1 MYFTLYGDRIVP
13 DHTTCNL
20 QPDDVDLGLL
30 VFTNNRFPKQCS
42 DENAQA
48 SSWIYECK
56 HEMLRN
62 IQKTFCRLQLCACS
76 TLACSV
82 SSRDKQTSMDLQA
95 VKFELKLEKFRRF
108 NLGPENMT
116 KASLQPYIFRV
127 KGFLLNEIYIYI
139 YIKAYQQ
146 IYSCYC
152 KKYIAIHILDVH
164 F

>member
-42 DENAQA
+42 DDNAQA
-48 SSWIYECK
+48 STWIYECK

-62 IQKTFCRLQLCACS
+62 IQKTFCRLQLCDCS
-76 TLACSV
+76 SVACSV
-82 SSRDKQTSMDLQA
+82 SSRYKQTSMDLQA
-95 VKFELKLEKFRRF
+95 VKFELKLEKFGRF
-108 NLGPENMT
+108 NLRSENMT
-116 KASLQPYIFRV
+116 KALQPYIFRV
-127 KGFLLNEIYIYI
+127 KRFLLNELYII
-139 YIKAYQQ
+139 MRAYQQ

-152 KKYIAIHILDVH
+152 KKYKAIHILDVH
-164 F
+164 FEA